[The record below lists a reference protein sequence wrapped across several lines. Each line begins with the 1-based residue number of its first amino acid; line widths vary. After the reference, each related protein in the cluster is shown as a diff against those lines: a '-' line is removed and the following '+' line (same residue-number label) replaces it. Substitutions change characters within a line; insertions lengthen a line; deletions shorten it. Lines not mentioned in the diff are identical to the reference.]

1 MTLLNK
7 CVTEFAKQKP
17 TSLTTRSPPVILI
30 WLLLVGVLD
39 KMVIDRDPAVVLH
52 WPPSSQ
58 VWRWL
63 LLWLL
68 VRVVIHVIVLVRA
81 TRHVGGPRDHGPWPP
96 WAGAH
101 VIWMELRAHG
111 VSWGGHQVSRLLTH
125 RAVGVHHT
133 PSPYIAGRA
142 ARNQAPWLT
151 DAVGTLASGS
161 RQGAVESRL
170 DNPGPWYHPGAV
182 VGLWHVTVTPA
193 SCPAQLPM
201 GW

>member
-17 TSLTTRSPPVILI
+17 TSLTTRRPPVILI

-52 WPPSSQ
+52 WSPTSQ
-58 VWRWL
+58 VWRW

-81 TRHVGGPRDHGPWPP
+81 TRHVGGPGDHGPWPP
-96 WAGAH
+96 WAGSH

-111 VSWGGHQVSRLLTH
+111 VSSWRGHQVTSRGLLTPH

-133 PSPYIAGRA
+133 PSTSVAGRA
-142 ARNQAPWLT
+142 ARN
-151 DAVGTLASGS
+151 
-161 RQGAVESRL
+161 
-170 DNPGPWYHPGAV
+170 
-182 VGLWHVTVTPA
+182 
-193 SCPAQLPM
+193 
-201 GW
+201 